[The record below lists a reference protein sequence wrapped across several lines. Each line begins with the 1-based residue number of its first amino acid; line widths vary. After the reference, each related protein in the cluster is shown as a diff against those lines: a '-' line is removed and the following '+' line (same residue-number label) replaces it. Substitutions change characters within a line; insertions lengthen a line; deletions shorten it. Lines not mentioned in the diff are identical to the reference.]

1 METVCS
7 DSQIFRFTMMKNC
20 IFFLIIFFNYHI
32 LSQNNCKKGFK
43 KISKIEKSIQANE
56 EKAFEEIF
64 KLENFCSDEYFK
76 IKIGDLYYRYGKYE
90 KVVNFY
96 VKNWSIYY
104 PEEVVLQFLKSCIY
118 SNNYQ
123 IVPDIIQLYPNGYKH
138 TEKIK
143 ELIQQNIF
151 AISKINNPDLIN
163 IERLPF
169 SSEKDEYFPSLTSES
184 STLIYTRRDEQDEN
198 FYLVNFL
205 NEHWS
210 KPKILN
216 FPSNTI
222 YNEGAY
228 SISSDSKEIFF
239 ASCNRIDGYGN
250 CDLYY
255 AEIINDSLWSEPI
268 NLGPSV
274 NTKGWE
280 SQPSISLDNKLLFFS
295 SNRDG
300 GYGRR
305 DIWCS
310 VRLDKY
316 NWSEPFNLGPNVNT
330 AKDEITPFIF
340 YDSNKIYFSSSGHI
354 GMGGYDL
361 FMSDIYNG
369 SFQEAINLG
378 YPINSNKDESSL
390 VITKNSK
397 KAFFA
402 SNRGEK
408 IDLDLFMFD
417 LPEDMKSNKFVEL
430 RGVILDSISLKP
442 IDSCKILFYNKD
454 SFNLSTY
461 SNSDGSFK
469 LTVPENKNIS
479 INIISKD
486 HLFFSKKIEV
496 KKESILDLKFILNR
510 IKKGER
516 LVLSNILFQTNEY
529 SLDNNFLDEI
539 EQLAY
544 YLKNNL
550 EIKIEIAGHT
560 DNVGSDSYNYIL
572 SENRAKAVYEK
583 LIEYGVN
590 ESQLSYIG
598 YGFSRPIYSN
608 NDDRNRSLNRRT
620 EIIYY

>member
-1 METVCS
+1 M
-7 DSQIFRFTMMKNC
+7 IKNC
-20 IFFLIIFFNYHI
+20 VFFLIIFSNYHI
-32 LSQNNCKKGFK
+32 FSQNNCKKGFK
-43 KISKIEKSIQANE
+43 KISKIEKSIQENE

-90 KVVNFY
+90 KAVNFY

-169 SSEKDEYFPSLTSES
+169 SSEKDEYFPSLTSENS
-184 STLIYTRRDEQDEN
+184 ALIYTRRDEQDEN

-417 LPEDMKSNKFVEL
+417 LPEDMKSNKFIEL
-430 RGVILDSISLKP
+430 GGVILDSISLKP
-442 IDSCKILFYNKD
+442 INNCKIIFYNQESSSCGSVVHQGD
-454 SFNLSTY
+454 NRQGG
-461 SNSDGSFK
+461 SDGDDEVVVIDLEQVPSNVDKVVFCVTIHESSISFGMVNNAFMR
-469 LTVPENKNIS
+469 LEN
-479 INIISKD
+479 
-486 HLFFSKKIEV
+486 
-496 KKESILDLKFILNR
+496 
-510 IKKGER
+510 
-516 LVLSNILFQTNEY
+516 
-529 SLDNNFLDEI
+529 LDNNV
-539 EQLAY
+539 
-544 YLKNNL
+544 
-550 EIKIEIAGHT
+550 EIARYDLTEDASTEAAMIFGEL
-560 DNVGSDSYNYIL
+560 VRAGSDWTFKALGQGFNGSL
-572 SENRAKAVYEK
+572 GPLAAKF
-583 LIEYGVN
+583 GV
-590 ESQLSYIG
+590 QL
-598 YGFSRPIYSN
+598 
-608 NDDRNRSLNRRT
+608 
-620 EIIYY
+620 

>member
-1 METVCS
+1 M
-7 DSQIFRFTMMKNC
+7 IKNC
-20 IFFLIIFFNYHI
+20 VFFLIIFSNYHI
-32 LSQNNCKKGFK
+32 FSQNNCKKGFK
-43 KISKIEKSIQANE
+43 KISKIEKSIQENE
-56 EKAFEEIF
+56 EKAFEEIS
-64 KLENFCSDEYFK
+64 KLESYCSDEYFK
-76 IKIGDLYYRYGKYE
+76 IKIGDIYYRYGKYE

-104 PEEVVLQFLKSCIY
+104 PENVFLQFLKSCIY

-123 IVPDIIQLYPNGYKH
+123 IALDVIQLYPKGYKYS
-138 TEKIK
+138 EKIN

-151 AISKINNPDLIN
+151 AISKINSPDLIN

-169 SSEKDEYFPSLTSES
+169 SSEKDEYFPSLNSDNS
-184 STLIYTRRDEQDEN
+184 ALIYTRRDHQDEN

-205 NEHWS
+205 NENWS
-210 KPKILN
+210 NPKILN

-330 AKDEITPFIF
+330 EKDEITPFIF

-361 FMSDIYNG
+361 FMSDIHNG

-402 SNRGEK
+402 SNRGER
-408 IDLDLFMFD
+408 IDLDLYMFD

-442 IDSCKILFYNKD
+442 VDNCKILFYNKD
-454 SFNLSTY
+454 SFNLKTY

-469 LTVPENKNIS
+469 LTVPENNNIS

-516 LVLSNILFQTNEY
+516 LVLSNVLFQTNEY
-529 SLDNNFLDEI
+529 SLDDNFLDEI

-550 EIKIEIAGHT
+550 EVKIEIAGHT

-572 SENRAKAVYEK
+572 SENRAKSVYEK

-590 ESQLSYIG
+590 KNQLSYIG
-598 YGFSRPIYSN
+598 YGFSRPIFSN